1 LDDCSLGIYT
11 IVGFEC
17 PPPFEELVPT
27 NGLFSMVDSARYSGG
42 GDVWSDMSGNGMDWT
57 LRNPSFNVAGS
68 YFSNGNDRLAVSPDL
83 SSVTT
88 GDLTV
93 IAVFDTTDTKV
104 KISPGTFS
112 TQNYSPQNSQAFGG
126 AFEGWHLDGVD
137 QGSPADQTKGS
148 VYAKI
153 LDGKKHV
160 LELQNIPSDSL
171 IVQKGLANEP
181 DLRSAYPGA
190 RFQYAL
196 KKTGDSWDISNGK
209 FYGFMIYTR
218 KLTDIDR
225 LKIIDYWGV

>member
-1 LDDCSLGIYT
+1 M
-11 IVGFEC
+11 
-17 PPPFEELVPT
+17 PT
-27 NGLFSMVDSARYSGG
+27 NGLLSMVDSARYSGE

-57 LRNPSFNVAGS
+57 LRNPSFDAAGC
-68 YFSNGNDRLAVSPDL
+68 YFLNGNARLAVSPDL

-93 IAVFDTTDTKV
+93 IAVFDTTDQKV
-104 KISPGTFS
+104 RISPQTFDIE
-112 TQNYSPQNSQAFGG
+112 NYGPTNSQAFG
-126 AFEGWHLDGVD
+126 AAIEGWHLDGVD
-137 QGSPADQTKGS
+137 QGAPADQTKGS

-160 LELQNIPSDSL
+160 LELQNIPSGSL
-171 IVQKGLANEP
+171 TVQKGRAHEP
-181 DLRSAYPGA
+181 NLRSAYPGA

-196 KKTGDSWDISNGK
+196 EKTGDNWDISNGK

-218 KLTDIDR
+218 KLTDFDR